1 MSASPL
7 EAVTAA
13 VFTVLNTTTLTS
25 VATGGVWNTV
35 PQGTVAPYV
44 FFEVSKEKDIG
55 GLGTYPGHGDVSEID
70 LRIHALGQQGN
81 TDQCHSIVAAALGLM
96 FNGTISVSGYDVPS
110 NMPLS
115 QVPIV
120 PLGDQM
126 WAGVTVHELV
136 AMLRLVAGNQS

>member
-13 VFTVLNTTTLTS
+13 VFTVLNVSTLTS
-25 VATGGVWNTV
+25 LATGGVWNTV

-44 FFEVSKEKDIG
+44 FFSVNKDRDIG
-55 GLGTYPGHGDVSEID
+55 GFGTYPGHGDVSEID

-81 TDQCHSIVAAALGLM
+81 TDQSQAMVAAAVGLM
-96 FNGTISVSGYDVPS
+96 FNGTISVSGYNVPS

-115 QVPIV
+115 EVPIIR
-120 PLGDQM
+120 LEDQI
-126 WAGVTVHELV
+126 WAGVTVYEIV
-136 AMLRLVAGNQS
+136 ALLRLVADNQS